1 MPEMMNDMIEPE
13 TSVPNLMKVGEI
25 PVNMDVDNDTTTL
38 DPVVNND
45 NFVRFVLDNSKGF
58 LHSGS
63 KIQLSVQGQSE
74 ISTFPV
80 GIGVYSLISRC
91 RLTIGTHTVSETDDL
106 NHLMGYR
113 SMFIEQDKN
122 KERETYLTSRIHAL
136 QIHLDDE
143 ELGNESNTNG
153 SDFRLE
159 TALEPIMD
167 AGAVVGDVPVQN
179 EINLQNSP
187 EFCISLEELFPIL
200 KDQSL
205 PLYMIDEQVSIEL
218 HFTSPTSQGRAVI
231 EAGGTN
237 NLPFSID
244 TTKTK
249 LIADYIYYPNDVM
262 DAYAN
267 QNKRIDFTY
276 KEYRLNKRSF
286 TQAQLLEQQV
296 FDVGGAG
303 RVCTKVITAIEN
315 LVTDPDETML
325 CKYRSEAPTLSN
337 GNNGKFVTNLY
348 INDHRLYPIDR
359 ENIAV
364 HYHDIQQAERFPPQ
378 VHRQE
383 FAKQGGSLS
392 PDVTYL
398 EYTPSSTFQGL
409 NGKFFYPIYALNRN
423 ERINSKGLQIQLQYT
438 KAATGNF
445 VHRAYLELIK
455 TATLENGKFRT
466 DFA

>member
-1 MPEMMNDMIEPE
+1 MPEMMNVMSEPE
-13 TSVPNLMKVGEI
+13 TAVPNLMKVGEI
-25 PVNMDVDNDTTTL
+25 PINMDVDNDTEVL
-38 DPVVNND
+38 DPVVSND
-45 NFVRFVLDNSKGF
+45 NFVRFVLSNKGF

-63 KIQLSVQGQSE
+63 RLQLSLNDPTEKS
-74 ISTFPV
+74 SLPV
-80 GIGVYSLISRC
+80 GVGIYSLIQRC
-91 RLTIGTHTVSETDDL
+91 RLSIGTHTVSETDDL

-136 QIHLDDE
+136 EIELD
-143 ELGNESNTNG
+143 NSSKAQSNTNG
-153 SDFRLE
+153 SDYRMD
-159 TALEPIMD
+159 TILEPTMED
-167 AGAVVGDVPVQN
+167 DGVVGDVELQN
-179 EINLQNSP
+179 EINLRNTP
-187 EFCISLEELFPIL
+187 EFSVALDELFPIL
-200 KDQSL
+200 KSESL

-218 HFTSPTSQGRAVI
+218 HFTPNTNNSRGII

-237 NLPFSID
+237 DLSFPIN

-249 LIADYIYYPNDVM
+249 MIADYIYYPNDVM
-262 DAYAN
+262 VAYSN

-286 TQAQLLEQQV
+286 TATQIGQEQI
-296 FDVGGAG
+296 FDIGGAG
-303 RVCTKVITAIEN
+303 RVCTKVITAIET
-315 LVTDPDETML
+315 LVGTPEETML
-325 CKYRSEAPTLSN
+325 NKYRSEAPALTN
-337 GNNGKFVTNLY
+337 QNNGRFITNLY
-348 INDHRLYPIDR
+348 VNDHRLYPVDR

-364 HYHDIQQAERFPPQ
+364 HYHDIEQAERFPPQ

-398 EYTPSSTFQGL
+398 AYAPSNSELGL
-409 NGKFFYPIYALNRN
+409 NGKYFYPIYSLNRN

-438 KAATGNF
+438 KALAGNKT
-445 VHRAYLELIK
+445 HRAYLELIK
-455 TATLENGKFRT
+455 TATLENGKMRT